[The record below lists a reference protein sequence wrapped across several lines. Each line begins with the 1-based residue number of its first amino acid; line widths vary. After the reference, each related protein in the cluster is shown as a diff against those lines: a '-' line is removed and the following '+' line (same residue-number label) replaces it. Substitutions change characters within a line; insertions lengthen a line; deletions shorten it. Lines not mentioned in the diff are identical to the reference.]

1 MFRARKLD
9 MEMPPDTVET
19 VGVNEL
25 FVAVGVD
32 VSLTTEEAASGSL
45 GTHRAISSN
54 SNTESIS
61 SILSVNSGAVSLIVL
76 NVSADDS
83 NKP

>member
-61 SILSVNSGAVSLIVL
+61 SILSVNSGAVSLIVRNSVL
-76 NVSADDS
+76 
-83 NKP
+83 